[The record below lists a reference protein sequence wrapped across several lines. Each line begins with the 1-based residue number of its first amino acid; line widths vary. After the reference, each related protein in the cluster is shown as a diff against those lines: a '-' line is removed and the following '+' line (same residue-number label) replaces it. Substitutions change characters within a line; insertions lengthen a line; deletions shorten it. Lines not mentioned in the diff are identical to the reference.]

1 MCVSINTFTKV
12 VQLLTRAVIW
22 HEKHIC
28 FRVINGSLV
37 HFLLCASFS
46 HTRQVKRA
54 NHIKTLHIKVTFAF
68 HSINENSEQ
77 LNSIIYIHC
86 CILQKLC
93 LTLEYRDAEELIL
106 VLHGYHKLLTE
117 RELEILQDHSILQ
130 QQQQQQQEEEQQGMY
145 RKKISLFD
153 DLSSKKVQFFVLI
166 FSFENVNM
174 ARK

>member
-1 MCVSINTFTKV
+1 M
-12 VQLLTRAVIW
+12 
-22 HEKHIC
+22 
-28 FRVINGSLV
+28 
-37 HFLLCASFS
+37 
-46 HTRQVKRA
+46 
-54 NHIKTLHIKVTFAF
+54 
-68 HSINENSEQ
+68 
-77 LNSIIYIHC
+77 
-86 CILQKLC
+86 QKLC